1 MVISARHQAVQRA
14 ISDLRRGGAVLVRGR
29 DNGAFLIRAAEQ
41 INKDTLTDM
50 ARLSRSAPY
59 LLISTNRAMAIG
71 LHPRDDAAAC
81 SIALSNEQDS
91 DVVRG
96 LIGDIPLNTD
106 IDHLSILAEKPS
118 SVAETILMLMRVARL
133 LPAAI
138 CTHFPSTDHAALRLW
153 ADEHGVLIVPET
165 DIRRF
170 ETISASLLKEV
181 ARARLPLADAEDAQ
195 IAIFRPGDGGTE
207 HFAIIISNGDK
218 MDAPPVR
225 IHSQCITG
233 DILGSLKCDCGDQLR
248 QSIRQ
253 MAETGGGVLIYLA
266 QEGRDIGLVNK
277 LKAYALQDT
286 GIDTVDANHHLGF
299 ETDHRFFLPAA
310 EMLRQMGVTNIQLL
324 TNNPDK
330 ISQIEACGI
339 TVSARL
345 PLITPDNPYN
355 ADYLATKAKRT
366 GHMLD

>member
-14 ISDLRRGGAVLVRGR
+14 ISDLRRGGAVLIRNG

-41 INKDTLTDM
+41 IDSDTITNM
-50 ARLSRSAPY
+50 AQLSRSAPY
-59 LLISTNRAMAIG
+59 LLISTNRAKAIG
-71 LHPRDDAAAC
+71 LQPRDDAAAC
-81 SIALSNEQDS
+81 SIALSDKQDS
-91 DVVRG
+91 GLVRG
-96 LIGDIPLNTD
+96 LIGDIPLQAD
-106 IDHLSILAEKPS
+106 ISHLSILGEKS
-118 SVAETILMLMRVARL
+118 SSTAETILILMRVARL

-138 CTHFPSTDHAALRLW
+138 CTHFPGADHAALRLW
-153 ADEHGVLIVPET
+153 ADEHGVLIIQDSDV
-165 DIRRF
+165 RRF

-207 HFAIIISNGDK
+207 HFAIIISNGDT
-218 MDAPPVR
+218 MDSPPVR

-248 QSIRQ
+248 QAIRQ
-253 MAETGGGVLIYLA
+253 MAEMGGGVLIYLA

-310 EMLRQMGVTNIQLL
+310 EMLRQMGVKDIQLM

-339 TVSARL
+339 TVSTRL
-345 PLITPDNPYN
+345 PLITPDNPHN

-366 GHMLD
+366 GHMFD